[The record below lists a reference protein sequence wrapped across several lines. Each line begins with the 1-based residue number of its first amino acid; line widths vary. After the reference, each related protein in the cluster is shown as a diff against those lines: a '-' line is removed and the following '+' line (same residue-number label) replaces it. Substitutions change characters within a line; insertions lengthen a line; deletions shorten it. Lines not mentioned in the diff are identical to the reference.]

1 MRVISVHSHKGGA
14 GKTTLTLMIAKAQ
27 AMTSRKVC
35 AVDLDFIGSGFEHLL
50 DVHSPKRFLEEYI
63 TKDPGSPN
71 LPKIKEMITSYSDKD
86 LGKNS
91 LDLVFNSA
99 GSMINNNEKDRW
111 KSHTLLGMEPAQSI
125 AARSVMRFLSIL
137 QEEGYETVILDC
149 HPGLAYLSMSLLHH
163 GQKSPFEEHVFVFV
177 STINRAHFYGLI
189 NELNALAAEEFG
201 KLFNP
206 SQSIICLNRA
216 IPKEYGSW
224 KGLKDQ
230 VRQKEKVHKG
240 EALTRMGTFE
250 DVCREGDGMNYMCIT
265 DSETVSQWGKIGG
278 RGEIILPG
286 KGEIRF
292 TNTPL
297 CLRVLEGL

>member
-27 AMTSRKVC
+27 AMTGRKVC

-50 DVHSPKRFLEEYI
+50 DVHSPEKFLEEY
-63 TKDPGSPN
+63 TNKDPGSPN
-71 LPKIKEMITSYSDKD
+71 LPKMEEMITSYSDKD
-86 LGKNS
+86 LGNNS
-91 LDLVFNSA
+91 VDLVFNSA
-99 GSMINNNEKDRW
+99 GSKINNKEKDRQ
-111 KSHTLLGMEPAQSI
+111 KSHTLMGMEPAQNI
-125 AARSVMRFLSIL
+125 TGRSVMRFLSTL
-137 QEEGYETVILDC
+137 QEKGYETVLLDC
-149 HPGLAYLSMSLLHH
+149 HPGLAYLSISLLRH
-163 GQKSPFEEHVFVFV
+163 GKKSQFGEHVFLFV

-206 SQSIICLNRA
+206 SQSIICLNQA

-224 KGLKDQ
+224 KDLYDQ
-230 VRQKEKVHKG
+230 VRRKEGVHKS

-250 DVCREGDGMNYMCIT
+250 DVCREGGGMNYMCIT

-297 CLRVLEGL
+297 CLRMLEGL